1 VQIEANFEI
10 ERIIVTDL
18 LGKQIHMSK
27 SVSELSLPKGV
38 FIVSV
43 YGGEGEIQRQK
54 VLIE

>member
-38 FIVSV
+38 FIVTV
-43 YGGEGEIQRQK
+43 YGVDGEVEKKK
-54 VLIE
+54 VIFE